1 MVTHSS
7 RSSFSGRACS
17 RGASTWTHGR
27 LWPLAPH
34 ALQQG
39 PWPCLMPPNLTWGS
53 GFLVGL
59 AISRRASAPQML
71 SWTRS
76 WRSRARRGSR
86 SPSSLGK
93 CLVQSQGT
101 GTGADRSPPEPRG
114 HTPNRIQAPA
124 SCKLR
129 ILLGRATPVLCQH
142 AQSKDGITSYLGVC
156 LPGGTQQHGEQPGH
170 KLGRCGTQA
179 LNGLRQCSHCK
190 RLLCHCAALLLVRGG
205 VQVSQIGE
213 ESTGAREEQGWKRTE
228 HSPSCRAVMA
238 RSQQRRGQRHLPQL
252 QLPGQGWPRQHA
264 PATWHRIQPMGPG
277 QTLECQGQL

>member
-1 MVTHSS
+1 MRLEHQAPCKGSNIGVTWSGLLWYRKLKRCPMVTHSS
-7 RSSFSGRACS
+7 RSSFRGRACS
-17 RGASTWTHGR
+17 RGASTWTHRR

-114 HTPNRIQAPA
+114 HAPNHIQAP
-124 SCKLR
+124 
-129 ILLGRATPVLCQH
+129 P
-142 AQSKDGITSYLGVC
+142 
-156 LPGGTQQHGEQPGH
+156 
-170 KLGRCGTQA
+170 
-179 LNGLRQCSHCK
+179 
-190 RLLCHCAALLLVRGG
+190 
-205 VQVSQIGE
+205 
-213 ESTGAREEQGWKRTE
+213 
-228 HSPSCRAVMA
+228 
-238 RSQQRRGQRHLPQL
+238 
-252 QLPGQGWPRQHA
+252 
-264 PATWHRIQPMGPG
+264 PAN
-277 QTLECQGQL
+277 